1 MRFMEMTLSGAGMVV
16 VIVVI
21 RALAMNCLPKKV
33 FLFLWGTALLRLL
46 VPFSISSP
54 FSIYTAVTAIAG
66 HTGGMAAVPGPVP
79 EEAGQGFPLITAV
92 WLGGM
97 VLCGL
102 YFILAYGWN
111 LRKFRAAKP
120 LSFPFLNE
128 WLLRQNFRR
137 PVQVCV
143 SGRVSAPLTYGLFR
157 PVILLPSGMEWEDSE
172 QLRYILTHESVH
184 IRRLDTLSKILLM
197 ACACIHWFNPFC
209 WVMFLLAN
217 RDLEISCDEAVVKI
231 LGRKKKSSY
240 AMTLIEMEEQSA
252 ALPLFSHF
260 SKNALEERVTAILK
274 GRRASWYSVAVS
286 SILVLTVMAVFSTSA
301 YAAGITPAP
310 PQDKEASNPVSTF
323 AANLDLL
330 KNIRVPKAKGQ
341 ETPPDTGLPAEEKT
355 VSILE
360 NPQEQPAGLDEE
372 NPSVQPQE
380 ESVLVQTEEAS
391 AQSELPEWHL
401 RETTLEIDP
410 PSGSE
415 P

>member
-1 MRFMEMTLSGAGMVV
+1 MRFVEMTLSGAGMVAA
-16 VIVVI
+16 IVVI
-21 RALAMNCLPKKV
+21 RALAINRLPKKA
-33 FLFLWGTALLRLL
+33 FLFLWAAALLRLL

-54 FSIYTAVTAIAG
+54 VSIYTAVTAIAG
-66 HTGGMAAVPGPVP
+66 HTGDAAAVSGPVP
-79 EEAGQGFPLITAV
+79 EAAGQGFPVVTAV
-92 WLGGM
+92 WLGGT

-102 YFILAYGWN
+102 YFMLAYGWN

-157 PVILLPSGMEWEDSE
+157 PVILLPSEMEWEDSE

-217 RDLEISCDEAVVKI
+217 RDLEISCDEAVVRI
-231 LGRKKKSSY
+231 LGRKEKSSY
-240 AMTLIEMEEQSA
+240 AMTLIEMEEQTA

-274 GRRASWYSVAVS
+274 GRRATWHSVAVS
-286 SILVLTVMAVFSTSA
+286 SILVLTVVAVFSTSA
-301 YAAGITPAP
+301 YAAGSPPDA
-310 PQDKEASNPVSTF
+310 PQDKAASPPVFTF
-323 AANLDLL
+323 ADNLDML
-330 KNIRVPKAKGQ
+330 KNIRLPTAKGQ
-341 ETPPDTGLPAEEKT
+341 ETSPATGLTAEENT

-360 NPQEQPAGLDEE
+360 NPQEQPAGLDQE
-372 NPSVQPQE
+372 NSSIQPQE
-380 ESVLVQTEEAS
+380 EIVLVKGEES
-391 AQSELPEWHL
+391 PAQSELPEWRL
-401 RETTLEIDP
+401 RETTLEIEP